1 MVSFVL
7 LSLNV
12 NFMVICGNLSRYGH
26 LTRHYAN
33 VTRFMANLGH
43 FNLHFNG
50 HYHNKTISQ
59 DHFNSNR

>member
-1 MVSFVL
+1 
-7 LSLNV
+7 
-12 NFMVICGNLSRYGH
+12 MVICGNLSRYGH